1 MKAYGAKHDME
12 DNTQGRRCRSVRN
25 GQSWVIL
32 LCLVALCY
40 VLLVCFSMYKISD
53 STTQLYEYPYTV
65 SREAQ
70 KMKARLYG
78 MRDTLPALLAMP
90 GVSRAQI
97 EDMLKQQER
106 AQDASLEKIRLRFR
120 GATSELSNLEQGML
134 DIRKARRQMIE
145 EMLGITDF
153 NKIYSCYAR
162 SVLPFFDKLEGA
174 LDSLSRQADLR
185 GAAILVKMDQIR
197 FFSIIAA
204 LFVGV
209 ALIWFVFRTN
219 RLERSRIREIAYR
232 ERLFNLLSAN
242 VDEVFF
248 ISRGN
253 GSFEYVSSNSERIMG
268 MPARVLCQ
276 DSGRL
281 YSLMTDRD
289 AEWLRCLL
297 QRGTFTEIQER
308 DITLGEKK
316 RQFKIRVYPVFS
328 DGTLT
333 QRIIVLADQT
343 EALAYQQTLSDAL
356 ENARNANAAKS
367 SFLSHMSHEIR
378 TPMNAIIG
386 MTTIA
391 LTRLDD
397 RGRVQDCLAKI
408 AQSSRHLLGLI
419 NDVLDMSK
427 IENGKLSITH
437 EPFNFQMAL
446 QGVVNLIQPQT
457 QERRQDFDVSLSG
470 VDEEELLGD
479 VLRLNQILINILS
492 NAVKF
497 TPAGGSIR
505 LEVRQIYKKNNS
517 VRFRFIIRDTGIGMS
532 KEFVERL
539 YTPFEQATSSIA
551 SKFGGTGL
559 GMAITKNLVSLLGG
573 TIFVKSEEGRGTEF
587 TVELP
592 FGISGRQQDSSRAR
606 LEPLKVLIVDDDRD
620 TCEHAFLLLDKMGLR
635 TRWVLSGAEAVKLVH
650 ESHECGDDYDV
661 CFIDWKMP
669 DMDGA
674 ETARRIRSE
683 VGPDTLII
691 IISAYDWGPIEAE
704 ARASGVDAFIAKPFF
719 ASNLYNTLASMTRSV
734 THPKAEV
741 SEVRQTGVE
750 STAPP
755 HYDFTGR
762 RILLVEDN
770 EFNREIAQEFLEMTG
785 ATVECAEDGSRAV
798 ELFTASKPG
807 QYDIILM
814 DVQMPVMDGYEA
826 TRSIRASEHPDAKS
840 IPILAMTANA
850 FSEDVAAAV
859 ASGMNG
865 HIAKPIDVSVL
876 YRLLDSHLRTSS
888 PWESSRS

>member
-1 MKAYGAKHDME
+1 
-12 DNTQGRRCRSVRN
+12 
-25 GQSWVIL
+25 
-32 LCLVALCY
+32 
-40 VLLVCFSMYKISD
+40 
-53 STTQLYEYPYTV
+53 
-65 SREAQ
+65 
-70 KMKARLYG
+70 
-78 MRDTLPALLAMP
+78 
-90 GVSRAQI
+90 
-97 EDMLKQQER
+97 
-106 AQDASLEKIRLRFR
+106 
-120 GATSELSNLEQGML
+120 
-134 DIRKARRQMIE
+134 
-145 EMLGITDF
+145 
-153 NKIYSCYAR
+153 
-162 SVLPFFDKLEGA
+162 
-174 LDSLSRQADLR
+174 
-185 GAAILVKMDQIR
+185 
-197 FFSIIAA
+197 
-204 LFVGV
+204 
-209 ALIWFVFRTN
+209 
-219 RLERSRIREIAYR
+219 
-232 ERLFNLLSAN
+232 
-242 VDEVFF
+242 
-248 ISRGN
+248 
-253 GSFEYVSSNSERIMG
+253 MG

-289 AEWLRCLL
+289 AEWLRSLL

-470 VDEEELLGD
+470 LMKRTARRCFASESDSHQYSVQCRQVHSGGGD
-479 VLRLNQILINILS
+479 
-492 NAVKF
+492 
-497 TPAGGSIR
+497 IR

>member
-1 MKAYGAKHDME
+1 MKVYGAKHDME
-12 DNTQGRRCRSVRN
+12 EKTQGRGSTHAHN
-25 GQSWVIL
+25 GQSWVLL

-53 STTQLYEYPYTV
+53 STTQLYEYPYAV

-70 KMKARLYG
+70 EMKARLYG
-78 MRDTLPALLAMP
+78 MRNTLPALLATP
-90 GVSRAQI
+90 DLARDKVEHILQEQESAQN
-97 EDMLKQQER
+97 
-106 AQDASLEKIRLRFR
+106 ASLENIRRRFR
-120 GATSELSNLEQGML
+120 GAKDELTNLERNMTG
-134 DIRKARRQMIE
+134 IRHAREQMIE
-145 EMLGITDF
+145 DMWGVTDF
-153 NKIYSCYAR
+153 NETSAYYTQK
-162 SVLPFFDKLEGA
+162 VLPFFDELDLELDA
-174 LDSLSRQADLR
+174 LSKKADLR
-185 GAAILVKMDQIR
+185 GAAILAGMDQLRWI
-197 FFSIIAA
+197 SIITA
-204 LFVGV
+204 LSVGGM
-209 ALIWFVFRTN
+209 LIWFVFRAS
-219 RLERSRIREIAYR
+219 RQERERHREIAYR
-232 ERLFNLLSAN
+232 ENLFNLLSAN
-242 VDEVFF
+242 IDEVFC
-248 ISRGN
+248 ISRDSA
-253 GSFEYVSSNSERIMG
+253 SFEYVSSNSERILG
-268 MPARVLCQ
+268 MSAKELLQ
-276 DSGRL
+276 NSGRL
-281 YSLMTDRD
+281 YSLLSDED
-289 AEWLRCLL
+289 SNWLHGLL
-297 QRGTFTEIQER
+297 LDTFTDVQEQ
-308 DITLGEKK
+308 DVTLGEKR
-316 RQFKIRVYPVFS
+316 RQFRIRVYPILQNGV
-328 DGTLT
+328 LT
-333 QRIIVLADQT
+333 RRIVVLADQT
-343 EALAYQQTLSDAL
+343 EALAYQQRLSDAL

-397 RGRVQDCLAKI
+397 RVRVEDCLTKI
-408 AQSSRHLLGLI
+408 ALSSRHLLGLI

-427 IENGKLSITH
+427 IEGGKLSIAH
-437 EPFNFQMAL
+437 EAFNFQTAL

-457 QERRQDFDVSLSG
+457 QAHGQEFDVSLCG

-479 VLRLNQILINILS
+479 SLRMNQILINILS

-505 LEVRQIYKKNNS
+505 LEVRQLHKKKNN

-539 YTPFEQATSSIA
+539 YTPFEQARPS

-573 TIFVKSEEGRGTEF
+573 TIFVKSEEGKGTEF

-592 FGISGRQQDSSRAR
+592 FGLSGRQRDDNRAR
-606 LEPLKVLIVDDDRD
+606 LEPLKVLVVDDDRD
-620 TCEHAFLLLDKMGLR
+620 TCEHALLLLDKMGLR

-719 ASNLYNTLASMTRSV
+719 ASNLYNTLASMTRRV
-734 THPKAEV
+734 KPVEAKVCE
-741 SEVRQTGVE
+741 EQQTDAK
-750 STAPP
+750 SAASR
-755 HYDFTGR
+755 HYDFTGK

-785 ATVECAEDGSRAV
+785 ATVECAEDGSEAV
-798 ELFTASKPG
+798 ALFTASKSG

-826 TRSIRASEHPDAKS
+826 TRTIRASEHPDAKS

-865 HIAKPIDVSVL
+865 HIAKPIDVSAL
-876 YRLLDSHLRTSS
+876 YRLLDSHLSA
-888 PWESSRS
+888 

>member
-1 MKAYGAKHDME
+1 
-12 DNTQGRRCRSVRN
+12 
-25 GQSWVIL
+25 
-32 LCLVALCY
+32 
-40 VLLVCFSMYKISD
+40 
-53 STTQLYEYPYTV
+53 
-65 SREAQ
+65 
-70 KMKARLYG
+70 
-78 MRDTLPALLAMP
+78 
-90 GVSRAQI
+90 
-97 EDMLKQQER
+97 
-106 AQDASLEKIRLRFR
+106 
-120 GATSELSNLEQGML
+120 
-134 DIRKARRQMIE
+134 
-145 EMLGITDF
+145 
-153 NKIYSCYAR
+153 
-162 SVLPFFDKLEGA
+162 
-174 LDSLSRQADLR
+174 
-185 GAAILVKMDQIR
+185 MDQIR

-289 AEWLRCLL
+289 AEWLRSLL

-479 VLRLNQILINILS
+479 ALRLNQILINILS

-741 SEVRQTGVE
+741 SEVRQTGVQ

-755 HYDFTGR
+755 HYDFMGR